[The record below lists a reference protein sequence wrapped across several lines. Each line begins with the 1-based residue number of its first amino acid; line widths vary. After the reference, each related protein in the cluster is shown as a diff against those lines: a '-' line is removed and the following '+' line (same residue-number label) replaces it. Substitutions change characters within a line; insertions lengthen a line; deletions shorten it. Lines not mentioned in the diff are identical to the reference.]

1 MALIFSLKDLYIK
14 RDYTITRQIEQIILD
29 KFIAL
34 YNLEQKDV
42 EISQGC
48 DSSYDFR
55 IKDKT
60 FELKIMSTPFYN
72 IEVSRAN
79 GDPSGLTASKADYYL
94 IANPGYLYGQ
104 EVMKLRVVL
113 TEDLRKAVKA
123 STKVKVYSANE
134 HNSLGSI
141 CYQIDPKMPHDFV
154 GYFKIVEKI
163 GRDYFIDFQDLTFF
177 SLGRF
182 TDIKIHKS
190 LMCKVEKEET
200 IKEQDL
206 DFTFFE

>member
-1 MALIFSLKDLYIK
+1 M
-14 RDYTITRQIEQIILD
+14 D
-29 KFIAL
+29 KVIAL
-34 YNLEQKDV
+34 YNLKQEDV

-79 GDPSGLTASKADYYL
+79 GDPSGLSSSHTDYYA
-94 IANPGYLYGQ
+94 IVNPGWLFGQ
-104 EVMKLRVVL
+104 EVMKLRIVK
-113 TEDLRKAVKA
+113 TADLKEAVTK
-123 STKVKVYSANE
+123 STKVKVYNPNE

-141 CYQIDPKMPHDFV
+141 CHQIDPRMPHDFL
-154 GYFKIVEKI
+154 GYFKITDKI
-163 GRDYFIDFQDLTFF
+163 GKDYFVDFDDLTFF

-182 TDIKIHKS
+182 CEIKLHNQLQS
-190 LMCKVEKEET
+190 SGS
-200 IKEQDL
+200 
-206 DFTFFE
+206 